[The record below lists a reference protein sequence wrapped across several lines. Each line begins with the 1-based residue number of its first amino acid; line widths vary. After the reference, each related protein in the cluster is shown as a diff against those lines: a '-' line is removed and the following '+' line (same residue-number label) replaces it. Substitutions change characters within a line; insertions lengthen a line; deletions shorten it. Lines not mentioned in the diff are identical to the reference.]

1 MIRKIGGRP
10 STRGRE
16 LSVVEQ
22 RIVEREAFLRLYR
35 RAYVRSI
42 GAELGI
48 IDLSVVALREAASL
62 VDFANELRGWATE
75 RPKMRRV
82 G

>member
-1 MIRKIGGRP
+1 MHQKIGGQ
-10 STRGRE
+10 

-22 RIVEREAFLRLYR
+22 RIAAREAFLRLYR

-48 IDLSVVALREAASL
+48 WDLSIVALREAAKSSL
-62 VDFANELRGWATE
+62 PTSFVRLATASLQ
-75 RPKMRRV
+75 V
-82 G
+82 